1 MKQFLAVFKFEYLNF
16 IKNKIFIFLTIAIS
30 VIIAVITFY
39 PRFSSSTDISLNL
52 GKQETPTLLI
62 IDKTNV
68 VGLEE
73 ILTSNLTSLT
83 NTDVTFTTDG
93 DENSAKTS
101 VENEEYDSAVVITS
115 PLEYTYIVKN
125 LGLYDTTEQN
135 INSILLSHYKTI
147 QLQNYGL
154 SMEQI
159 VNISTVT
166 VKGNS
171 LVVGQDQSQNF
182 MHAYILMMVLYITV
196 LVYGQIVAQSVATE
210 KSSRAMEL
218 LITSADPKNLIFG
231 KVLGTGFAGLTQM
244 AIILLWGVLCVAIN
258 KDYLVDSDIFSMFTG
273 FSASMIIYTIIFF
286 VLGFMLYAFLVG
298 AMGSMASKLEDVGTL
313 TMPVMMFL
321 IIGFLITISL
331 MSSGNIDSGII
342 KFLSYFPFTAPM
354 AMFARIA
361 MGTAT
366 TIQAIISIIILIIF
380 IIGVGYLA
388 VAIYRIGILM
398 YGKPPKFNEIIRALK
413 NNK

>member
-16 IKNKIFIFLTIAIS
+16 IKNKVFIFLTIAIS
-30 VIIAVITFY
+30 VIIAVIAFY
-39 PRFSSSTDISLNL
+39 PRFSSSTDISLDL
-52 GKQETPTLLI
+52 GHQETPTLLV
-62 IDKTNV
+62 IDKTNI

-73 ILTSNLTSLT
+73 ILTSNLT

-93 DENSAKTS
+93 DENSAKNS

-159 VNISTVT
+159 VDISTVT

-244 AIILLWGVLCVAIN
+244 AIILLWGILCVTIN
-258 KDYLVDSDIFSMFTG
+258 KDYLIDSDVFSMFTG

-321 IIGFLITISL
+321 IVGFLITISL

-342 KFLSYFPFTAPM
+342 KFLSYFPFTSPM

-361 MGTAT
+361 MGTAST
-366 TIQAIISIIILIIF
+366 LQAIISIIILIIS

-413 NNK
+413 KN